1 MLITVQ
7 GAILKEMNGRFESNA
22 SLVQYNT
29 HLEGLKTNLFVIS
42 VLSTDTINLAS
53 FKNGNGN
60 EHSDHSEN

>member
-53 FKNGNGN
+53 F
-60 EHSDHSEN
+60 